1 MFFHDFLYTAY
12 KDVWTLLVYTSVPW
26 GQNRTACRCCVN
38 KHLSTDRRLTLRI
51 YRNFLGRKSSGQ
63 SKQLVAPCFGFVKH
77 LFWCL
82 NLR

>member
-1 MFFHDFLYTAY
+1 MLFYDFLFTAY
-12 KDVWTLLVYTSVPW
+12 KDAWTLLVYTSVPLDKIE
-26 GQNRTACRCCVN
+26 QLVRRCVN
-38 KHLSTDRRLTLRI
+38 KHLSTDRRLKLRI

-63 SKQLVAPCFGFVKH
+63 SKQLVPPCFGFVKH

>member
-1 MFFHDFLYTAY
+1 MTFSTQLTRMFGHSYFTQAFLGD
-12 KDVWTLLVYTSVPW
+12 KIEQLV
-26 GQNRTACRCCVN
+26 RCCVN

-63 SKQLVAPCFGFVKH
+63 SKQLVPPCFGFVKH